1 MGPIASARRGG
12 LGSLTDLMPF
22 LHGGRPWMDGMSRS
36 ELERLVGEA
45 EDRSSLRQ
53 QLQRSRSPEELV
65 RMARSLGYGITTGD
79 LQRAREEHEASTAG
93 ETGWLLP

>member
-1 MGPIASARRGG
+1 MADPLTPLCGICMVVGPY
-12 LGSLTDLMPF
+12 DN
-22 LHGGRPWMDGMSRS
+22 GMSRS

-45 EDRSSLRQ
+45 EDRSALRQ
-53 QLQRSRSPEELV
+53 QLQRTRSPEDLV

-79 LQRAREEHEASTAG
+79 LQRAREDHEASIAD